1 MLNFDTNCK
10 VSILCFVQVSTRITN
25 LPCQIFKPI
34 ITPTHPSKTDH
45 GSKVSLKFLPIFYI
59 LGCCSRILQPS
70 AEVSTLISLRIC
82 NLIFF
87 MSFIKGKWVW
97 SIKKDTICTM
107 GMTKFLLY
115 INRYDQTLHGVQRGH
130 TW

>member
-25 LPCQIFKPI
+25 LLCQIFKPI
-34 ITPTHPSKTDH
+34 ISPTHPSKTDH

-59 LGCCSRILQPS
+59 LGCCSRILQPP
-70 AEVSTLISLRIC
+70 AELSSLISLRIC
-82 NLIFF
+82 NLIIL

-97 SIKKDTICTM
+97 SIKKRYHVLWEWQNFYFI
-107 GMTKFLLY
+107 
-115 INRYDQTLHGVQRGH
+115 IRYDQTLHDVQRGH